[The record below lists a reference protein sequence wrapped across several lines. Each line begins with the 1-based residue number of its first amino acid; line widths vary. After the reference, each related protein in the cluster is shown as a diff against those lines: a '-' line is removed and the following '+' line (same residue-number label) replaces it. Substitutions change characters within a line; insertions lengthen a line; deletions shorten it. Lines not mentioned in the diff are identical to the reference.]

1 MKTRG
6 LDGGE
11 PGASLY
17 SRPRERRQPGV
28 PIVAL
33 GASAG
38 GLEAFEQF
46 FRHAAPDGRMAFVLV
61 THLDPGHASMLT
73 EILQKTTAM
82 PVVEAQDQMVVKPNQ
97 VHVIPPNRDMAV
109 FRGALQLSVPE
120 TPRGQRMPIDSFF
133 RSLAEEQGEAAVCVI
148 LSGSGTDGTLGLRA
162 VQGAGG
168 VSFVQEPSSAKY
180 DGMPTSAIR
189 SGLATYVLPVE
200 EMPRQIAA
208 YVHALRNRS
217 FSPALP
223 VPAGGGAL
231 SKVLLLL
238 RSQTGHDFSLYKQS
252 TIHRRVERRMTIL
265 GIEAAD
271 LYARYLQEHP
281 EEVKLLFKELLI
293 NVTSF
298 FRDAEAFAALKRDV
312 FPLLFEGKPDDY
324 VFRVW
329 VPGCSTGE
337 EAYSIAMV
345 LREHMDESRRELKV
359 QLFGTDV
366 DEDAITAARSGRYP
380 RNIGMDVSAD
390 RLRRFFVPEESGYAI
405 TKTIRDMVIFAT
417 QDVIKGP
424 PFTKLDLVSCRN
436 VLIYLEPELQSR
448 LIPVFHYAL
457 KPGGVLF
464 LSPSEGIGSHTDLFG
479 AINRKCRFFQV
490 KASVASTR
498 ALTGGLARTGDAP
511 KGIGEEARKA
521 KDPSVAD
528 LTRKALLESYAP
540 PSVLTDE
547 TGNVLYVHGDT
558 GRYLRMAPGQPS
570 LNAIAMAREG
580 LQLELRRAIHDA
592 ATKKR
597 RVVCKDVPFKSHGVL
612 HGVTLTA
619 RPLKEEQA
627 GRGLLIVTFQDA
639 GPPAPPRA
647 AGSKRPARARESTRV
662 RQIEHELLHT
672 RKTLQATIDE
682 LQASSEDLKSMNEEL
697 QSTNEELQSTNQE
710 IETSKEELQSINE
723 ELLTVNAELQVKIE
737 QLTGLQNDMKNLLD
751 NTSIGTIF
759 LDRHLA
765 IRRFSREA
773 ATMFRLVASDVG
785 RPLGDIK
792 SNVEGEDLV
801 EDARA
806 VLDSLVP
813 RDKQVQTTAHA
824 WYLVRILPY
833 RTLENVIEGVVLT
846 STEITAMKKIEEAVR
861 EARSYAESL
870 VDTVREP
877 LLVLD
882 GQLRVV
888 SAGRS
893 FYRTFGVTAEETVGR
908 RVYELGERQ
917 WDIPKLRERLE
928 TILRQDVSFED
939 LEVEHPLPA
948 IGPRR
953 MLLNARRVPGRA
965 QLILLAIEDVTERAA
980 PGQDR
985 RVPEVGS

>member
-1 MKTRG
+1 MKTTG
-6 LDGGE
+6 PDDGE
-11 PGASLY
+11 PGDSP
-17 SRPRERRQPGV
+17 STRPRERRPRWV

-46 FRHAAPDGRMAFVLV
+46 FHHAVPDGGVAFVLV

-73 EILQKTTAM
+73 EILQKTTTM

-97 VHVIPPNRDMAV
+97 VHVIPPNRDMAI
-109 FRGALQLSVPE
+109 FRGALQLSVPA

-133 RSLAEEQGEAAVCVI
+133 RSLADEQGEGAVCVI

-208 YVHALRNRS
+208 YVHTLRNRGTGS
-217 FSPALP
+217 VLPA
-223 VPAGGGAL
+223 PAGASAL

-238 RSQTGHDFSLYKQS
+238 RSQTGHDFSLYKLS
-252 TIHRRVERRMTIL
+252 TIQRRVERRMTIL

-271 LYARYLQEHP
+271 VYARYLQAHP
-281 EEVKLLFKELLI
+281 EEVTLLFKELLI

-312 FPLLFEGKPDDY
+312 VPLLFEGKPDDY
-324 VFRVW
+324 AFRVW

-345 LREHMDESRRELKV
+345 LREHMDETRRELKV

-366 DEDAITAARSGRYP
+366 DEDAIKEARSGRYP
-380 RNIGMDVSAD
+380 PNIAMDVSPD
-390 RLRRFFVPEESGYAI
+390 RLRRFFVREESGYGI
-405 TKTIRDMVIFAT
+405 TKAIRDMVIFAT
-417 QDVIKGP
+417 QDVIKAP
-424 PFTKLDLVSCRN
+424 PFTRLDLVSCRN
-436 VLIYLEPELQSR
+436 VLIYFEAELQSR

-464 LSPSEGIGSHTDLFG
+464 LSPSEGIGSHTDLFS
-479 AINRKCRFFQV
+479 AINRKFRVFQA
-490 KASVASTR
+490 KASEASTR
-498 ALTGGLARTGDAP
+498 AITRGIPRSGDAP
-511 KGIGEEARKA
+511 KGTEEPKKA
-521 KDPSVAD
+521 KDTSVAD
-528 LTRKALLESYAP
+528 LTRRALLDSYAP
-540 PSVLTDE
+540 PSLLTDE
-547 TGNVLYVHGDT
+547 AGNVLYVHGDT

-597 RVVCKDVPFKSHGVL
+597 RVVCKDVPFKTHGAIHRL
-612 HGVTLTA
+612 NLTIK
-619 RPLKEEQA
+619 PLKEEEA
-627 GRGLLIVTFQDA
+627 GRPLLIVTFQDA
-639 GPPAPPRA
+639 GQPAPSKA

-662 RQIEHELLHT
+662 RQIEQELLHT

-710 IETSKEELQSINE
+710 IETSREELQSINE
-723 ELLTVNAELQVKIE
+723 ELLTVNAELQAKIE
-737 QLTGLQNDMKNLLD
+737 LLTGLQNDMKNLLD
-751 NTSIGTIF
+751 NTNIGTIF

-773 ATMFRLVASDVG
+773 AVMFRLVASDVG
-785 RPLGDIK
+785 RSLADIK

-813 RDKQVQTTAHA
+813 RDKQVQTAAHA

-833 RTLENVIEGVVLT
+833 RTLENIIEGVVLT
-846 STEITAMKKIEEAVR
+846 STEITAMKKVEEALQQ
-861 EARSYAESL
+861 ARSYAESL
-870 VDTVREP
+870 VDSVREP

-882 GQLRVV
+882 DQMRVV

-893 FYRTFGVTAEETVGR
+893 FYRTFGVTADETVGR

-928 TILRQDVSFED
+928 TIVRQDEGFED
-939 LEVEHPLPA
+939 FEVEHHLA
-948 IGPRR
+948 GTGPRR
-953 MLLNARRVPGRA
+953 MLLNGRRVPGQIGQA
-965 QLILLAIEDVTERAA
+965 PLILLAIEDVSERA
-980 PGQDR
+980 PGR
-985 RVPEVGS
+985 SRVPEVGS